1 MVLHFSNRCRCRRY
15 VCLRQSVKYARV
27 VKLWFKSFMVG
38 DRSTIHTVLKY
49 FGDLY
54 RAFKF
59 SQIMYLNI

>member
-1 MVLHFSNRCRCRRY
+1 MVLHFSNRCRRRRY

-49 FGDLY
+49 FGD
-54 RAFKF
+54 
-59 SQIMYLNI
+59 